1 MKIISIA
8 NRKGGVGKTTTAINI
23 ATALTAIEKKVLV
36 IDFDPQGNATTS
48 MGVVKS
54 KEQYSSY
61 DVLVGN
67 CPVAGAVLHTELP
80 RFDIIPSSPDLA
92 AAEVELV
99 DVENREFVLRKAL
112 SELMGKYDYILI
124 DCPPSLNLI
133 TINAL
138 VSSDSVIVPLQCEF
152 LALEG
157 LADLMKNINAI
168 KRNFNEKLTLQGIV
182 LTMYSKQNNLSKMI
196 ETDVRKYFGAK
207 VYETVIPRCVR
218 VAEAPSFGKPIL
230 IYDFK
235 STGAQAYLNLAKEF
249 LEREHEINERR
260 K

>member
-1 MKIISIA
+1 MRIISVA

-23 ATALTAIEKKVLV
+23 ATSLSAINKRVLV

-48 MGVVKS
+48 VGIEKH
-54 KEQYSSY
+54 KDQFSSY
-61 DVLVGN
+61 EVLIGKCTVQEAI
-67 CPVAGAVLHTELP
+67 VHTNLP
-80 RFDIIPSSPDLA
+80 RFDIIPSSPHLA

-99 DVENREFVLRKAL
+99 DLEDREFILRNAL
-112 SELMGKYDYILI
+112 TGLDSMYDYIMI

-138 VSSDSVIVPLQCEF
+138 VSSNSVIVPLQCEF

-168 KRNFNEKLTLQGIV
+168 KRNFNPELSLQGIV
-182 LTMYSKQNNLSKMI
+182 LTMFSRQNNLSRMI
-196 ETDVRKYFGAK
+196 EADVRKYFGDK
-207 VYETVIPRCVR
+207 VYNTVIPRCVR
-218 VAEAPSFGKPIL
+218 IAEAPSFGKPIL

-235 STGAQAYLNLAKEF
+235 CSGAQAYIQLAKEF
-249 LEREHEINERR
+249 LKREKEIR
-260 K
+260 

>member
-1 MKIISIA
+1 MKIISVA
-8 NRKGGVGKTTTAINI
+8 NRKGGVGKTTTTINI
-23 ATALTAIEKKVLV
+23 ATALSAIDKKVLV
-36 IDFDPQGNATTS
+36 IDFDQQGNATTS
-48 MGVVKS
+48 LGIEKS
-54 KEQYSSY
+54 KGQKSSY
-61 DVLVGN
+61 DVLIGRIKVN
-67 CPVAGAVLHTELP
+67 DAIIHTEIS

-99 DVENREFVLRKAL
+99 DLKKREFFLKQAL
-112 SELMGKYDYILI
+112 QLLGNNYDYVLI

-138 VSSDSVIVPLQCEF
+138 VCSRSVIVPLQCEF

-168 KRNFNEKLTLQGIV
+168 KRNFNPELCLQGIV
-182 LTMYSKQNNLSKMI
+182 LTMYSRQNNLSKMI
-196 ETDVRKYFGAK
+196 ESDVRKYFGDK
-207 VYETVIPRCVR
+207 VYNTVIPRCVR

-235 STGAQAYLNLAKEF
+235 SSGAQAYINLAKEF
-249 LEREHEINERR
+249 LKREKEL
-260 K
+260 

>member
-23 ATALTAIEKKVLV
+23 ATALSAIEKRVLV

-48 MGVVKS
+48 LGIGKT
-54 KEQYSSY
+54 KNQYSSY
-61 DVLVGN
+61 DVLIGR
-67 CPVAGAVLHTELP
+67 VAANSAIIHTTME
-80 RFDIIPSSPDLA
+80 RFDVIPSSPDLA

-99 DVENREFVLRKAL
+99 DQKKREFFLKNAL
-112 SELMGKYDYILI
+112 SNLANDYDYVLI

-138 VSSDSVIVPLQCEF
+138 VCSRSVIVPLQCEF

-168 KRNFNEKLTLQGIV
+168 KRNFNPELCLQGIV
-182 LTMYSKQNNLSKMI
+182 LTMYSRQNNLSKMI
-196 ETDVRKYFGAK
+196 ETDVRKYFGDK
-207 VYETVIPRCVR
+207 VYDTVIPRCVR

-235 STGAQAYLNLAKEF
+235 STGAQAYISLAKEF
-249 LEREHEINERR
+249 LKREKEL
-260 K
+260 